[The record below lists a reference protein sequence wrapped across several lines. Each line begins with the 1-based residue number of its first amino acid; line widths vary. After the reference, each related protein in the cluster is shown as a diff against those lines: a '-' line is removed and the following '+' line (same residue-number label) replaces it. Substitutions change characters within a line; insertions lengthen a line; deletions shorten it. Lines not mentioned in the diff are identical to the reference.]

1 MHMRRLEYIRLDRVD
16 AAELAVLLNG
26 ERIREH
32 LTGHELFTVD
42 RVKHWIRTKIEEGS
56 RQGCKVRALL
66 VDGRLAGWCG
76 IQFDGNGYEIAIV
89 IDENQ
94 WGLGPRIFRDVMGWA
109 KVLGHEKVFLH
120 LLHTRPEYRFLR
132 RIARKVYTTELLGD
146 RYTTY
151 ELMVV

>member
-1 MHMRRLEYIRLDRVD
+1 MRQSLRYYTERR
-16 AAELAVLLNG
+16 
-26 ERIREH
+26 RIREH

-42 RVKHWIRTKIEEGS
+42 RVKHWIRTKMRRAPGKACRE
-56 RQGCKVRALL
+56 ALL
-66 VDGRLAGWCG
+66 VAGLPAG
-76 IQFDGNGYEIAIV
+76 VLYSLMETDEIAIV

-94 WGLGPRIFRDVMGWA
+94 WGLGPRIFRDVMDGPRCSA
-109 KVLGHEKVFLH
+109 MRRCSCICCIPGLN
-120 LLHTRPEYRFLR
+120 TDSLR